1 MLASRPVWDSFSPH
15 FRARTVQ
22 QRSIFLSPP
31 HSTTLGRKA
40 RQYIKTGGLPKCFVK
55 QYTVQTLCEFFG
67 LVTSRE
73 TGHVFSLSYRAPLIN
88 TYDNLRTHTATRTD
102 AARFVTVPLTH
113 LFSARCLEHTIIFP
127 SLFSAQRRIAGT
139 LNLLL

>member
-1 MLASRPVWDSFSPH
+1 MLASRPVWDCFPPH

-22 QRSIFLSPP
+22 HRSMFLSLP
-31 HSTTLGRKA
+31 HSTTLGRKG
-40 RQYIKTGGLPKCFVK
+40 RQYIKTGGLPKFIVK

-88 TYDNLRTHTATRTD
+88 TYNDLRIHAATRTD

-113 LFSARCLEHTIIFP
+113 LFSARCLGHTKSFP
-127 SLFSAQRRIAGT
+127 FVFSAQRRIAGT
-139 LNLLL
+139 LNLL